1 MEQKIFL
8 PDEVAS
14 QLRCSRRQIYDL
26 YREGELIGFRVG
38 THIKISADSVDDYIR
53 RHSNVKPL
61 SPEPDGVF
69 ASPSTTPNLMPLLPP
84 AASPSSR
91 PRQVRPAHSQVGFR
105 HLRF

>member
-1 MEQKIFL
+1 MERKIFL
-8 PDEVAS
+8 PGEVAS

-38 THIKISADSVDDYIR
+38 THIKISADSVDEYVR

-61 SPEPDGVF
+61 SPEPGGVF
-69 ASPSTTPNLMPLLPP
+69 ASPSTTPNVMPLLPP
-84 AASPSSR
+84 ASPSSR
-91 PRQVRPAHSQVGFR
+91 PRQGRPARPQAGFR

>member
-1 MEQKIFL
+1 MEQRISL
-8 PDEVAS
+8 PNEVAS

-38 THIKISADSVDDYIR
+38 THIKINADSVDDYIR
-53 RHSNVKPL
+53 RHSNAKPL

-69 ASPSTTPNLMPLLPP
+69 VSPSTTPNVMPLLPP
-84 AASPSSR
+84 AACPSSR